1 MTKMKRGIIM
11 NKKIKGIILAA
22 CVSAVMMT
30 IAGCGTKDSLSTN
43 EEKAS
48 NKIEGTITLY
58 TSQPDSDAAA
68 LTKAFKQKYPDVDV
82 QVFRSGTEEVVSKL
96 LAENEAGSVKA
107 DVLLVSDSVTFES
120 LKTNNL
126 LMSYKSSELKG
137 IPEEFIDKDN
147 DYTGTKIIS
156 TGIIANTKNVKN
168 LPDSWESLV
177 QSDYKNKTIMPSPLY
192 SGAAAY
198 NVGVLTRT
206 DGIGWNFYNKLKNNG
221 TKVDKGNGT
230 VLTAVASGDK
240 DLGMIVDYMA
250 VREEKKGSPV
260 KFIYPKEGVPAITEP
275 IGIIKSTKNPNA
287 AKALV
292 DFILSEEGQ
301 KLEVSLGYT
310 PIKDGVKAP
319 EGLKTYKEMKVLK
332 GDNEELLKS
341 KDVDKKKFSDI
352 FK

>member
-1 MTKMKRGIIM
+1 M
-11 NKKIKGIILAA
+11 NKKIKRIILAA
-22 CVSAVMMT
+22 CISAVMMT
-30 IAGCGTKDSLSTN
+30 IGGCGTKNNSSAADQ
-43 EEKAS
+43 KDK

-58 TSQPDSDAAA
+58 TSQPDSDAQA
-68 LTKAFKQKYPDVDV
+68 LTKAFKDKYPDADV

-107 DVLLVSDSVTFES
+107 DVVLVSDSVTFEA
-120 LKTNNL
+120 LKAKNL
-126 LMSYKSSELKG
+126 LMSYKSTELKG

-147 DYTGTKIIS
+147 NYTGTKIIS

-168 LPDSWESLV
+168 MPDSWSALFNN
-177 QSDYKNKTIMPSPLY
+177 DYKNKTIMPSPLY
-192 SGAAAY
+192 SGASAY

-206 DGIGWNFYNKLKNNG
+206 DDIGWDFFNKLKGNG
-221 TKVDKGNGT
+221 IKVDKGNGT
-230 VLTAVASGDK
+230 VLTGVASGDK

-275 IGIIKSTKNPNA
+275 IGIVKSTKNA
-287 AKALV
+287 DGAKALV

-301 KLEVSLGYT
+301 KLEVGLGYV
-310 PIKDGVKAP
+310 PIKDGIEAP
-319 EGLKTYKEMKVLK
+319 EGLKTYKDMKVLK
-332 GDNEELLKS
+332 GDTEELLKNREA
-341 KDVDKKKFSDI
+341 DKKKFSEI

>member
-1 MTKMKRGIIM
+1 M
-11 NKKIKGIILAA
+11 NKKIKRIILAA

-30 IAGCGTKDSLSTN
+30 LGGCSTKDGSSTN
-43 EEKAS
+43 DQKS
-48 NKIEGTITLY
+48 SDKIGGTITLY
-58 TSQPDSDAAA
+58 TSQPDSDAVA
-68 LTKAFKQKYPDVDV
+68 LTKAFNQKYPDVDV

-120 LKTNNL
+120 IKAKNL
-126 LMSYKSSELKG
+126 LMSYKSTELNG
-137 IPEEFIDKDN
+137 IPDEFIDKDN

-168 LPDSWESLV
+168 MPDSWDSLV
-177 QSDYKNKTIMPSPLY
+177 QSDNKNKSIMPSPLY

-206 DGIGWNFYNKLKNNG
+206 DGIGWDFYNKLKDNG
-221 TKVDKGNGT
+221 IKVDKGNGS

-250 VREEKKGSPV
+250 VRESKKGSPV

-275 IGIIKSTKNPNA
+275 IGIIKSTKNPDA

-292 DFILSEEGQ
+292 DFILSDEGQ

-310 PIKDGVKAP
+310 PIKDGVEAP

-332 GDNEELLKS
+332 ADNEELLKN
-341 KDVDKKKFSDI
+341 KEADKKKFSEI